1 MTQFTDEMRIVAE
14 KGRPFII
21 ATTSPDGEP
30 NAVPI
35 TFAKIISSDEIL
47 LVDNFM
53 KKTIQNIK
61 TNPRVSVSVWA
72 KMDTGKSAGY
82 QFKGK
87 AREERSGELFTSAV
101 EWTKS
106 TAPQL
111 NPRGIIVVKVDS
123 IYITT
128 AGITAG
134 NKI

>member
-1 MTQFTDEMRIVAE
+1 MIQFTDEMKIIAA
-14 KGRPFII
+14 KGEPFVI

-53 KKTIQNIK
+53 KKTIQNLK
-61 TNPRVSVSVWA
+61 ANSRVSVSVWA
-72 KMDTGKSAGY
+72 KMDTGKSTGY

-87 AREERSGELFTSAV
+87 AREEKSGELFTSAV

-111 NPRGIIVVKVDS
+111 NPRGVIIVKVDS
-123 IYITT
+123 IYTTT